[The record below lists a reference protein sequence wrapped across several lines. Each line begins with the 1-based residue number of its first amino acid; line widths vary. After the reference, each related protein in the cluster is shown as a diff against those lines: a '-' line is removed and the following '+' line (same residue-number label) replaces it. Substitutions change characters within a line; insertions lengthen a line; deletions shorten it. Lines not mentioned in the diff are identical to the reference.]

1 LGAFLLIFTQN
12 KSKFMLRILTFGIVL
27 CLVACQDPKTTV
39 DLIVS
44 NAKIYTIDE
53 AFSTAQSMAVSDGK
67 IVAVGTDA
75 DIDSKYEAQNRIDAQ
90 GNALFPGLIDAHAH
104 FYNLGV
110 QQQQVDLVDTESV
123 DEILERLKLFVA
135 EKNPPFIIGRGWDQN
150 DWEIKEFPTKEMLDE
165 VFPDTPVALTRI
177 DGHAL
182 WVNSKAL
189 NMAGITNTTKV
200 SGGEVVLKNG
210 QPNGILVDAPM
221 QLVRNVIPELTRKQQ
236 IQALMDAQDIS
247 FAHGLTTISDAGL
260 SRDIIELIDSLQQT
274 GDLKMR
280 LYAMVSNNPDELP
293 YFFEKGIIKTNRLHV
308 RSVKVYADGALGS
321 RGACL
326 HEPYSDLPGHYG
338 AMITTQE
345 ELFDLAAQIAKS
357 DYQMNT
363 HAIGDSANTA
373 VLKAYKSV
381 LKDDQ
386 DRRWRIE
393 HAQVVRP
400 EDFDDFSLNI
410 LPSIQPTHA
419 TSDMYWA
426 ADRLGD
432 ERVKGAYAFK
442 TLLDKAGK
450 VALGT
455 DFPVE
460 KVSPFLTFYAAT
472 TRQDTKL
479 YPEGGF
485 MPQERLSREETLR
498 GMTIWAAYANFEET
512 EKGSLEVGK
521 VADFVI
527 LDKNLMDV
535 PFSEIPETTVIQ
547 TVLNGEVVFKK

>member
-1 LGAFLLIFTQN
+1 MF
-12 KSKFMLRILTFGIVL
+12 RILILGIVL

-44 NAKIYTIDE
+44 NAKIYTVDE

-75 DIDSKYEAQNRIDAQ
+75 DIDSKYEALNRIDAQ
-90 GNALFPGLIDAHAH
+90 GNTLFPGLIDAHAH

-110 QQQQVDLVDTESV
+110 QQLQVDLVDTQSV
-123 DEILERLKLFVA
+123 DEIIERLKQFAA
-135 EKNPPFIIGRGWDQN
+135 EKNPQFLIGRGWDQN
-150 DWEIKEFPTKEMLDE
+150 DWEIKEFPTKEMLDA
-165 VFPDTPVALTRI
+165 VFPDLPVALTRI
-177 DGHAL
+177 DGHSL

-189 NMAGITNTTKV
+189 DMAGITKTTKV

-210 QPNGILVDAPM
+210 QPSGILVDAPM
-221 QLVRNVIPELTRKQQ
+221 QLVRNVIPELSRKQQ
-236 IQALMDAQDIS
+236 VQALIDAQDIS
-247 FAHGLTTISDAGL
+247 FANGLTTISDAGL
-260 SRDIIELIDSLQQT
+260 SRDVIELIDSLQKT

-280 LYAMVSNNPDELP
+280 LYAMVSNNPDELD
-293 YFFEKGIIKTNRLHV
+293 YFLEKGVIKTDRLHV

-345 ELFDLAAQIAKS
+345 ALFDLAAQIAKS

-373 VLKAYKSV
+373 VIKAYKTV

-400 EDFDDFSLNI
+400 EDFDAFSLNI

-426 ADRLGD
+426 TDRLGD
-432 ERVKGAYAFK
+432 TRIKGAYAFK

-479 YPEGGF
+479 YPDGGF

-498 GMTIWAAYANFEET
+498 GMTIWAAYSNFEET

-521 VADFVI
+521 VADFVL
-527 LDKNLMDV
+527 LDKNLMEV
-535 PFSEIPETTVIQ
+535 PFSEIPETTVLY
-547 TVLNGEVVFKK
+547 TVLNGEIVFKKVR